1 MLFPAVT
8 VVAIEERNSRIV
20 GERATWWG
28 EEVRLRGYRHAGTE
42 TVRDVVR
49 RAASDA
55 LVVVGDVETGAEEG
69 EASSGGA
76 VEPVGAGG
84 LVVFQGLEDGE
95 GQQGES

>member
-1 MLFPAVT
+1 M
-8 VVAIEERNSRIV
+8 
-20 GERATWWG
+20 GGG

-42 TVRDVVR
+42 TVRDGVR

-69 EASSGGA
+69 EASFAGA

-84 LVVFQGLEDGE
+84 LVVFQGLKDGE